1 MELHHGETHVE
12 AEQLA
17 TTGQQHQH
25 HAAANP
31 TSRYHLTA
39 TDPTRTFVMV
49 MTREDH
55 MTRLTIRK
63 LSSDDF
69 APLAMLENDV
79 FGAMGEAVLC
89 PHYLRLCTEIFHE
102 SCFIALDGDRPVGYL
117 LSFVNGRQAYCT
129 TLAVIPE
136 YQKTRVTVQLIGAFV
151 RHIIDRVDECWFT
164 VKEDNAPARAL
175 HRMLGASDVGR
186 RVDFYG
192 PGDERIVAK
201 IDRAT
206 FERMRAK
213 YERLGFVPPRVAER
227 AA

>member
-1 MELHHGETHVE
+1 
-12 AEQLA
+12 
-17 TTGQQHQH
+17 
-25 HAAANP
+25 
-31 TSRYHLTA
+31 
-39 TDPTRTFVMV
+39 
-49 MTREDH
+49 MTRFA
-55 MTRLTIRK
+55 IRK

-69 APLAMLENDV
+69 AALATLETDV

-89 PHYLRLCTEIFHE
+89 PHYLRLCTEIFDD

-117 LSFVNGRQAYCT
+117 LAFLHGRDVYCT

-151 RHIIDRVDECWFT
+151 RNIIDRVDVCWFT
-164 VKEDNAPARAL
+164 VKEDNAPARAV
-175 HRMLGASDVGR
+175 HKMLGATEVGR
-186 RVDFYG
+186 RQDYYG

-206 FERMRAK
+206 FERLRPK
-213 YERLGFVPPRVAER
+213 YERLGFVPPRPTDSSQE